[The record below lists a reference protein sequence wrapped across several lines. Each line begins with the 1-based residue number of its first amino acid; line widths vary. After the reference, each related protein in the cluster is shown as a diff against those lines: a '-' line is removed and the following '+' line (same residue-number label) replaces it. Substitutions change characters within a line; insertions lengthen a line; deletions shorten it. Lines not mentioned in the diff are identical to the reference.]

1 MAGED
6 AAYGSRSQRPALR
19 LDPAAALV
27 EREAQDPLDDWH
39 AARLALASATA
50 DFQRR
55 GSEPLASTD
64 TGGAGASLRLQTQ
77 RKSVAAIPQERASLA
92 DLWEEPSPTRDVWT
106 PPNSA
111 PMRTPR
117 RSPGT
122 SHDAGAPTSPWSDS
136 GTMHPSAWSPERTE
150 RAAHV
155 RNVSASR
162 LASAHALRQ
171 GPEPLARP
179 RHSAPHSALDLQRPG
194 PALTTPQCTALDPPV
209 SPRSATDVGGDRRR
223 SADTMG
229 GQLPLDRLPPAD
241 DGPHRVWPRA
251 VSMQAGPPRSAAG
264 RARVTSL
271 RSVSF
276 AHDLSGGAGGG
287 AAGAAA
293 ADADAAPVSPRSTPR
308 RTPEAAPEPQP
319 AADDRRPHLD
329 GHGDS
334 PGELSTSPAAQGA
347 VPPTSPAAQGA
358 VPATSPPWPVMP
370 PAAYMGTPA
379 MPYLPLP
386 ACAFVIKSFNEVD
399 VCNSLQYGIWTS
411 TEKGNQRLDRAWAQ
425 HAHAGPIYLFF
436 SVNGSGQFCGVA
448 QMLSGVDRT
457 KRSAVWVEAQRWRGL
472 FRVSW
477 LLVRN
482 VPNSQLRHI
491 VLENTPERKSVTQS
505 RDTQELPPHTAAAM
519 LQVMSTY
526 PTHDTLLRHMQ
537 APQPPMPP
545 DRPNIH
551 YYYGS

>member
-1 MAGED
+1 M
-6 AAYGSRSQRPALR
+6 PA
-19 LDPAAALV
+19 
-27 EREAQDPLDDWH
+27 
-39 AARLALASATA
+39 T
-50 DFQRR
+50 
-55 GSEPLASTD
+55 
-64 TGGAGASLRLQTQ
+64 
-77 RKSVAAIPQERASLA
+77 
-92 DLWEEPSPTRDVWT
+92 
-106 PPNSA
+106 
-111 PMRTPR
+111 
-117 RSPGT
+117 SPGT
-122 SHDAGAPTSPWSDS
+122 
-136 GTMHPSAWSPERTE
+136 
-150 RAAHV
+150 
-155 RNVSASR
+155 
-162 LASAHALRQ
+162 
-171 GPEPLARP
+171 
-179 RHSAPHSALDLQRPG
+179 
-194 PALTTPQCTALDPPV
+194 
-209 SPRSATDVGGDRRR
+209 
-223 SADTMG
+223 
-229 GQLPLDRLPPAD
+229 
-241 DGPHRVWPRA
+241 
-251 VSMQAGPPRSAAG
+251 
-264 RARVTSL
+264 
-271 RSVSF
+271 
-276 AHDLSGGAGGG
+276 
-287 AAGAAA
+287 
-293 ADADAAPVSPRSTPR
+293 
-308 RTPEAAPEPQP
+308 
-319 AADDRRPHLD
+319 
-329 GHGDS
+329 
-334 PGELSTSPAAQGA
+334 QGA
-347 VPPTSPAAQGA
+347 VPAASPGARGA

-505 RDTQELPPHTAAAM
+505 RDTQELLPHAAAAM